1 MLDCRRKV
9 WQDMAR
15 IAGEALHDSETE
27 TWNTMTQL
35 TRLDN
40 IDYFTPEPGYIL
52 TGRDGRVHIPWDGRP
67 PIPLLKEDYP
77 AAAAAGGPDYD
88 MVGRGIYQALRLNPE
103 CAFAADYAAVLKEAY
118 PHIVSELG
126 GQIIMLD
133 AKEVDTPYLDRKINF
148 LKIMALLDQGN
159 AGLHLE
165 IARTFGDKGARL
177 STLHQAVAS
186 WYGAEKHLKKA
197 LELAPDDHLAAY
209 EYGEALYVLGRYE
222 QAAGVWSDALPRLE
236 EKERARVEA
245 RIAAILAG
253 KLPRVAP
260 LDYLTALA
268 VAVEEHQG
276 GRNDEAAAIIEDV
289 LADPVFAE
297 QFPMN
302 EVYYLL
308 GTCYQEIGLMAEAAE
323 AFKRS

>member
-1 MLDCRRKV
+1 
-9 WQDMAR
+9 
-15 IAGEALHDSETE
+15 
-27 TWNTMTQL
+27 MTQP

-40 IDYFTPEPGYIL
+40 IDYFTPQPGYIL
-52 TGRDGRVHIPWDGRP
+52 TGRDGRVEIPWDGKP
-67 PIPLLKEDYP
+67 PIPLLKEDCP
-77 AAAAAGGPDYD
+77 AATAAGGPDYD
-88 MVGRGIYQALRLNPE
+88 MVGRGIYQALRLNPD
-103 CAFAADYAAVLKEAY
+103 CACAADYAAVLKEAY

-133 AKEVDTPYLDRKINF
+133 AREVDTPYLDRKINF
-148 LKIMALLDQGN
+148 LKIMSLLDPQN

-165 IARTFGDKGARL
+165 IARTFSDKGSRL
-177 STLHQAVAS
+177 STLQQAVAS

-197 LELAPDDHLAAY
+197 LELAPADPHAAY
-209 EYGEALYVLGRYE
+209 EYGEALYVLGRYG
-222 QAAGVWSDALPRLE
+222 QAAEVWSEALPGLA

-253 KLPRVAP
+253 KLPLVPP
-260 LDYLTALA
+260 LDYLTALS
-268 VAVEEHQG
+268 VAVEQHHAG
-276 GRNDEAAAIIEDV
+276 HNDEAAAIIEDV
-289 LADPVFAE
+289 LSDPIFAE

-308 GTCYQEIGLMAEAAE
+308 GTCYQEIGLMEEAAQ